1 MSRSPDRQALPSKEM
16 LGGRSIPLV
25 RIFGIRIGVDPSW
38 FLALFLFIWWLTDYY
53 QAALPGGND
62 SGAFLLATVSS
73 LLFFLSI
80 LLHEL
85 GHAVVAMRNG
95 ITIAG
100 IDLWLFGGVAKM
112 SRDTQSPGVEFRV
125 AAAGPLVTLVI
136 AILCFGLGVA
146 VAGGLDEFGN
156 ALAFD
161 AEGTAGGLV
170 AMLAYLM
177 SINILLLAF
186 NLIPAFPLD
195 GGRIARAIIWKVT
208 GDRTRATQSAAVLG
222 QGFSYVLIGAGVA
235 GLLGLRLPFF
245 GELDIVSA
253 LWFIFIGMFLG
264 QAART
269 ATYQSAVLSRI
280 EGITVSDVM
289 DAEPIAIP
297 GDMTI
302 GDALHEYF
310 LRYRYDWFPV
320 VERNGRFVGI
330 VDRQRAER
338 IPEDRHSVF
347 KVSEILRADEDNVR
361 VSSDEPLEA
370 LLGSPALMQLGAL
383 MAVDRDGRLQGVV
396 TWDQVRRALQQPS
409 GAATP

>member
-1 MSRSPDRQALPSKEM
+1 M
-16 LGGRSIPLV
+16 LGGRSIPLL

-38 FLALFLFIWWLTDYY
+38 FIALFIFIWWLTDYY
-53 QAALPGGND
+53 QTALPGGQD
-62 SGAFLLATVSS
+62 SSAFGLATISA
-73 LLFFLSI
+73 LLFFVSI

-125 AAAGPLVTLVI
+125 AVAGPVVTLVI
-136 AILCFGLGVA
+136 AIVCAGLGML
-146 VAGGLDEFGN
+146 VAGSADEFWSSR
-156 ALAFD
+156 AFD
-161 AEGTAGGLV
+161 AQGSTGALV

-177 SINILLLAF
+177 SINVILLVF

-195 GGRIARAIIWKVT
+195 GGRIARAIIWKVS
-208 GDRTRATQSAAVLG
+208 GDRTQATQSAALLG
-222 QGFSYVLIGAGVA
+222 QGFSYILIGLGIAVLVGVEVPLV
-235 GLLGLRLPFF
+235 GSDF
-245 GELDIVSA
+245 VSA
-253 LWFIFIGMFLG
+253 LWLIFIGMFLG

-269 ATYQSAVLSRI
+269 ATYQTALLSRL

-289 DAEPIAIP
+289 DAEPVAVP

-302 GDALHEYF
+302 GEALHEYF

-320 VERNGRFVGI
+320 VDRNGRFLGI
-330 VDRQRAER
+330 VDRERAER
-338 IPEDRHSVF
+338 IPDDRQSVF
-347 KVSEILRADEDNVR
+347 TVSEILRADDDNVR

-370 LLGSPALMQLGAL
+370 LLGSAALMRLGAL
-383 MAVDRDGRLQGVV
+383 MAVDRDGRLQGIV
-396 TWDQVRRALQQPS
+396 TWDQVRRALQQPT

>member
-1 MSRSPDRQALPSKEM
+1 M

-25 RIFGIRIGVDPSW
+25 RIFGIRIGVDPTW

-53 QAALPGGND
+53 QSAMPNSSD
-62 SGAFLLATVSS
+62 SSAFVLATVST

-112 SRDTQSPGVEFRV
+112 SRDTHSPGVEFRV
-125 AAAGPLVTLVI
+125 AVAGPVVTLLI
-136 AILCFGLGVA
+136 AALCLAIGTLS
-146 VAGGLDEFGN
+146 AGSLSDFGN
-156 ALAFD
+156 SAAFD
-161 AEGTAGGLV
+161 AEGTAGGLE
-170 AMLAYLM
+170 ATLAFLL
-177 SINILLLAF
+177 SINLLLLLF

-222 QGFSYVLIGAGVA
+222 QGFSYVLIGAGIA
-235 GLLGLRLPFF
+235 GLLGAELPFF
-245 GELDIVSA
+245 GKLDIVSA
-253 LWFIFIGMFLG
+253 VWFIFIGMFLG

-320 VERNGRFVGI
+320 VDSNGRFVGI

-338 IPEDRHSVF
+338 IPEDRHPVF
-347 KVSEILRADEDNVR
+347 KVSEILRTGEDNVR

-370 LLGSPALMQLGAL
+370 LLGSPALMQMGAL